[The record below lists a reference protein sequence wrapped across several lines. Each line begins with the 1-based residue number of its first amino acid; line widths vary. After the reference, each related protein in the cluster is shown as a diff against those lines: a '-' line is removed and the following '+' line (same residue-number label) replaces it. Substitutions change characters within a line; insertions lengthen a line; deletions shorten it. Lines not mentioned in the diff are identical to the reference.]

1 MDKFILE
8 INLISRTIELY
19 ILKVYSLYFKEYMLN
34 LYKNI
39 LQIHEDRK
47 TELNILFKEISIP
60 SSIWK

>member
-1 MDKFILE
+1 MDKFILV

-39 LQIHEDRK
+39 MQIQEDRK
-47 TELNILFKEISIP
+47 TELNILFKERSIP